1 MRSEIEK
8 DYLLKA
14 VDAFKG
20 RFAVISPEYKILA
33 TNRPTPDTLPDAGGD
48 RLCYELF
55 YQRASACEQ
64 CPAAAVIETGQ
75 PVFITKPD
83 NPSQDS
89 NDLPCRYLYPIRS
102 GEKIEALVS
111 LDFDISI
118 IDKVDETIKRSNA
131 FLKNLILSSVDGVI
145 AADTKG
151 KILIFNDASA
161 EISGYS
167 VDEALGTLNIW
178 DVYPGDGAREV
189 MRKLRSEEYGGKGK
203 LKSCQVNVRKKTG
216 EEIPISLNAAIVYE
230 GNQEV
235 ATIGFFHDL
244 RESIRMKQELEKTQI
259 QLLQAEKMT
268 SLGKLAAGVAHQLNN
283 PLGGIILY
291 TQLILEEYKLDGAVQ
306 GDLNRIL
313 KDAERCRDTVK
324 ELLEFTRQTRHLMQP
339 HDVNQAIT
347 RTLFLVENHTIFQNI
362 EIIKALAPNLPMI
375 TADIQQLNHMFMNII
390 FNAAQAMGGRGKLI
404 LNTYL
409 MPEGNRIGIEITD
422 TGQGISPEN
431 LPHIFDPFFTTKD
444 EGEGTG
450 LGLSLVYGFVQ
461 NHGGTIKAISN
472 VNEGTTFL
480 IELPVATQPGNG
492 ADHAKHR

>member
-1 MRSEIEK
+1 MRTESEKE
-8 DYLLKA
+8 YLLKA
-14 VDAFKG
+14 IDAFKT
-20 RFAVISPEYKILA
+20 RFVVISPEYKILA
-33 TNRPTPDTLPDAGGD
+33 TNLSAADNLQGGGKD

-64 CPAAAVIETGQ
+64 CPASAVIQTGK
-75 PVFITKPD
+75 PIFITKPD
-83 NPSQDS
+83 NPSQDQ
-89 NDLPCRYLYPIRS
+89 NELPCRYLYPIRS
-102 GEKIEALVS
+102 DEKIEALVS
-111 LDFDISI
+111 LDFDIPI
-118 IDKVDETIKRSNA
+118 IERLDETIKRSNA

-145 AADTKG
+145 AADKKG
-151 KILIFNDASA
+151 KILIFNAASA

-167 VDEALGTLNIW
+167 VDEALNTLNIR

-189 MRKLRSEEYGGKGK
+189 MRKLRSVEYGDRGK
-203 LKSCQVNVRKKTG
+203 LKSYQVNVRKKTG

-291 TQLILEEYKLDGAVQ
+291 TQLILEEYGLDKAVQ
-306 GDLNRIL
+306 EDLNRIL

-339 HDVNQAIT
+339 HDINQALS

-362 EIIKALAPNLPMI
+362 EIIKDLAPNLPAL

-390 FNAAQAMGGRGKLI
+390 FNAAQAMAGKGKLI
-404 LNTYL
+404 LKTYL
-409 MPEGNRIGIEITD
+409 IPESNRIGIEISD
-422 TGQGISPEN
+422 TGHGISAEN
-431 LPHIFDPFFTTKD
+431 LLHIFEPFFTTKD

-450 LGLSLVYGFVQ
+450 LGLSLVYGIVQ
-461 NHGGTIKAISN
+461 NHGGSIKAISKIN
-472 VNEGTTFL
+472 AGTTFL
-480 IELPVATQPGNG
+480 IELPVSLQAKSG
-492 ADHAKHR
+492 ADNGK